1 MELKGNYDLKNPNDR
16 KNLEEKIVDLNAKLL
31 SSINAYT
38 KGKKSVRGTRDGQ
51 KRFDNS
57 LDALGILIHYAPGTR
72 QRGLPRPT
80 SSGADHAG
88 RPERQVPN
96 LNGWNK

>member
-1 MELKGNYDLKNPNDR
+1 MPQSCRDTTTHTKQNDGKDIVELKGNYDLKNPNDR

-51 KRFDNS
+51 
-57 LDALGILIHYAPGTR
+57 
-72 QRGLPRPT
+72 
-80 SSGADHAG
+80 
-88 RPERQVPN
+88 
-96 LNGWNK
+96 